1 MSATVWVHV
10 DADGRRVL
18 THPESETITRKALIE
33 RARAMI
39 PALRERA
46 PRTETARRL
55 LPETVQ
61 DFTDAG
67 FFRIVQ
73 PKRYGGFEMG
83 IDVLEE
89 VVLEVGRGCG
99 SSAWCLA
106 ILGGHTWWSGL
117 FEEAGQ
123 DLLFGDDGHVIM
135 ATNLSGNGRCRRVD
149 GGFELSGRFV
159 YLSGCDVANWLCV
172 GAMLEEPPSTS
183 SGQTETAP
191 ADAPWFYMAVRPE
204 DVTIVDDWYVLGLRG
219 TGSKSVTADRVFV
232 PECLALSQ
240 AAVAAQEPPGR
251 YVHANPFY
259 AAPMLAFLSIETTG
273 AAVGIARQAVDILEE
288 LGASKQVRT
297 REAGLTG
304 ATPASLPSF
313 RRRLAE
319 AKSLTNAAQVLLLDE
334 ARKLVATMQEYGP
347 QGRKLAQDEIVE
359 YGLGSARLVDLCVQ
373 AVDHCFAAAG
383 TSSTFEGEA
392 MERCWRDMQ
401 MLSTHNVY
409 RVDLMGERWAS
420 AHLDRDDR

>member
-1 MSATVWVHV
+1 MTSTQVKLEV
-10 DADGRRVL
+10 DAGGHRVL
-18 THPESETITRKALIE
+18 AHPEADTVTREILIG
-33 RARAMI
+33 RARAMV

-46 PRTETARRL
+46 LRTEEARRL

-61 DFTDAG
+61 NFTEAG

-89 VVLEVGRGCG
+89 VVIEVGRGCG

-123 DLLFGDDGHVIM
+123 DVLFGDDGHVIM
-135 ATNLSGNGRCRRVD
+135 ATNLSGNGRCRRVE
-149 GGFELSGRFV
+149 GGYELSGRFV

-172 GAMLEEPPSTS
+172 GAMLEEEGVEP
-183 SGQTETAP
+183 Q
-191 ADAPWFYMAVRPE
+191 DAQWFYMAVRPE
-204 DVTIVDDWYVLGLRG
+204 DVTIVDDWQMLGLRG
-219 TGSKSVTADRVFV
+219 TGSKSVTAESVFV

-240 AAVAAQEPPGR
+240 AAVADQDPPGR
-251 YVHANPFY
+251 HVHANPFFG
-259 AAPMLAFLSIETTG
+259 APMLAFLSIETTG
-273 AAVGIARQAVDILEE
+273 TAVGIARQAVEVLEE
-288 LGASKQVRT
+288 LGASKPVRT

-304 ATPASLPSF
+304 ATQSTLPAF

-319 AKSLTNAAQVLLLDE
+319 AKSLANAAQVLLLDE

-347 QGRKLAQDEIVE
+347 QGRKLEQHEVFE
-359 YGLGSARLVDLCVQ
+359 YGTASARLVDLCVQ

-383 TSSTFEGEA
+383 TSSTFLGNP

-409 RVDLMGERWAS
+409 RLDLMGERWS
-420 AHLDRDDR
+420 AAYLDKGSR